1 MHTRRMRLMQSGKLV
16 GILDLYAS
24 VKSSEALLAE
34 TPRQRRRLQPER
46 WLLADTGL
54 TEEVRWRSEEHAA
67 REARLEFRRRAAELG
82 EAERV
87 LQDSQEPA
95 RACAGGIHRRG
106 PRRRLRGRRRGG
118 ARGAVQLAPGSRP
131 PGRRPPRRPG
141 ICSRLRGRRP
151 LPRTSSRL

>member
-1 MHTRRMRLMQSGKLV
+1 MQSGKLV

-95 RACAGGIHRRG
+95 RACAGGSIAEALAAACEGAGGRLPCG
-106 PRRRLRGRRRGG
+106 GVTLSSAGDPPRWFGG
-118 ARGAVQLAPGSRP
+118 ALLGCPASADD
-131 PGRRPPRRPG
+131 
-141 ICSRLRGRRP
+141 
-151 LPRTSSRL
+151 